1 MKLARHPAL
10 DALCAEYLLGTLRG
24 RARRRFERALREEPL
39 VAQRMQLLVRTY
51 MPRPSDKQAVAPRA
65 DGFARLR
72 RELKL
77 DAFDPRPW
85 YARVARWQWAG
96 AAVAAV
102 VLGIALTWLR
112 PTDETFTA
120 IAQLAGKEAPAVSAA
135 VSADRRTLRLAA
147 AQPAPAQPGTIY
159 ELWLLPAEGGA
170 PVSLGTL
177 PALDARLTL
186 AAAQAPRLRAGAK
199 LAVSVEPPGGS
210 PTGAPTGPVILVGEI
225 S

>member
-1 MKLARHPAL
+1 MTLARQRQL
-10 DALCAEYLLGTLRG
+10 DALCAEYLIGTLRG
-24 RARRRFERALREEPL
+24 GARRRFERALHSEPL
-39 VAQRMQLLVRTY
+39 VAQRLQVLARTY
-51 MPRPSDKQAVAPRA
+51 MPHPSDQLAVTPRA
-65 DGFARLR
+65 DGWARLQ

-77 DAFDPRPW
+77 DAPARRPW
-85 YARVARWQWAG
+85 YARVAAWQWAG
-96 AAVAAV
+96 IAVASV

-112 PTDETFTA
+112 PADESFTA
-120 IAQLAGKEAPAVSAA
+120 IAQLAGQNVPTVNAA

-147 AQPAPAQPGTIY
+147 AQPTPARPGTTF

-170 PVSLGTL
+170 PVSLGTVRD
-177 PALDARLTL
+177 LDARIEI

-225 S
+225 G

>member
-1 MKLARHPAL
+1 MKIAPHPHL

-24 RARRRFERALREEPL
+24 GARRRFERALREEPL
-39 VAQRMQLLVRTY
+39 VAQRLQLLARTY
-51 MPRPSDKQAVAPRA
+51 MPRPSEKLAVTPRA
-65 DGFARLR
+65 DGWQRLR

-77 DAFDPRPW
+77 DAYGRRHW
-85 YARVARWQWAG
+85 YARIRPWQWAS

-112 PTDETFTA
+112 PADESFTA
-120 IAQLAGKEAPAVSAA
+120 IAQLSGQNAPAVQAA
-135 VSADRRTLRLAA
+135 MSADRRTLRLSA
-147 AQPAPAQPGTIY
+147 AQPAPASPGTTY

-170 PVSLGTL
+170 PVSLGIVRD
-177 PALDARLTL
+177 LDARIVL
-186 AAAQAPRLRAGAK
+186 AAAQVPRLRAGAK

-210 PTGAPTGPVILVGEI
+210 PTGAPTGPVVLVGEI